1 MEANTLQEI
10 ISRAADSYGSQTAF
24 RYKVKRE
31 LEEKTYEDLHRD
43 TMAFGRMLEE
53 KGMRGKH
60 IAVIGPTSYGWITSY
75 FGAANSKSVAVPID
89 VQLPAEAVCE
99 LLNRADVEMLVFDEV
114 RMDVAE
120 AAASSCPK
128 IREFLSIQSLPE
140 LLEA

>member
-60 IAVIGPTSYGWITSY
+60 IAVIG
-75 FGAANSKSVAVPID
+75 
-89 VQLPAEAVCE
+89 LPA
-99 LLNRADVEMLVFDEV
+99 
-114 RMDVAE
+114 MDGSLHILARQTVKVWQFPLMY
-120 AAASSCPK
+120 S
-128 IREFLSIQSLPE
+128 FLQRQSVNS
-140 LLEA
+140 

>member
-1 MEANTLQEI
+1 MKICTGIYHGLW
-10 ISRAADSYGSQTAF
+10 
-24 RYKVKRE
+24 
-31 LEEKTYEDLHRD
+31 TYAGRKGDERKAYCCHR
-43 TMAFGRMLEE
+43 
-53 KGMRGKH
+53 
-60 IAVIGPTSYGWITSY
+60 PTSYGWITSY

-114 RMDVAE
+114 RTDVAE

-140 LLEA
+140 LLEAYRENFTVR

>member
-75 FGAANSKSVAVPID
+75 LARQTVKVWQFPLMYSFLQRQSVNS
-89 VQLPAEAVCE
+89 
-99 LLNRADVEMLVFDEV
+99 
-114 RMDVAE
+114 
-120 AAASSCPK
+120 
-128 IREFLSIQSLPE
+128 
-140 LLEA
+140 

>member
-53 KGMRGKH
+53 KGDERKAYCCHRPYQLWMDHFIFWRGK
-60 IAVIGPTSYGWITSY
+60 
-75 FGAANSKSVAVPID
+75 
-89 VQLPAEAVCE
+89 Q
-99 LLNRADVEMLVFDEV
+99 
-114 RMDVAE
+114 
-120 AAASSCPK
+120 
-128 IREFLSIQSLPE
+128 
-140 LLEA
+140 